1 MDSWAILLCLIQD
14 MMINPSVLC
23 IWAIYDT
30 YLLVTF

>member
-14 MMINPSVLC
+14 MINPSVLC